1 MKKVPYLL
9 TATILVSLISTGC
22 AKRNDPIIPNYP
34 QQNMQPVN
42 AVPYNPNPAYSQAPT
57 SNLVDS
63 TPQFP
68 LASEKKASATEDL
81 ATKANNEV
89 SKESTSTPSTTSPST
104 GTTTPAP
111 APKEPWYKKIFT
123 KVKGIF
129 SKKK

>member
-1 MKKVPYLL
+1 MRKVPYLL
-9 TATILVSLISTGC
+9 TATILVSLVSTGC

-34 QQNMQPVN
+34 QQNMQPIS
-42 AVPYNPNPAYSQAPT
+42 AVPANPNPAYSQIPE

-68 LASEKKASATEDL
+68 LASEKKTSTTEDM
-81 ATKANNEV
+81 ATKANDV
-89 SKESTSTPSTTSPST
+89 SKESTSTPSTTTPST

-111 APKEPWYKKIFT
+111 APKEPWYKKIIT